1 MPAHS
6 PETAEFHYVQL
17 EALFQRTRTS
27 SALAL
32 LPIVLIAGLHFGHVP
47 TSQILMWGV
56 VMLGVYA
63 VRIAMAHTFLTRPRN
78 GEASPLWLDIETMA
92 TAAAGAGWS
101 AMLFML
107 NTGQLDLLFTLKLA
121 CIAAVSAF
129 TMNSMAVIRFVYL
142 AFLVP
147 AFTIIAGYTLME
159 TPFLD
164 VAGRVALVASATLFF
179 VSLLIMSQSVNRLIN
194 EALIQRLAY
203 AELAA
208 HLEAA
213 LDTERETRQQLEQQA
228 LQMEATHL
236 RLHVF
241 ATHDPLTRL
250 YNRHRISEAL
260 VRELHLRRR
269 YQIEVSALVVEIDG
283 FNEICDQYGQAK
295 GDELLVAFASFLA
308 ADLREIDYAGRWGG
322 NKFCCALPRTNGQ
335 EALECAERVRKRIE
349 GHSFLDSAPALVVTA
364 SFGVS
369 AAVDGDDP
377 ERLLARADAAL
388 YEGRR
393 KGRNS
398 SRRLDANDDA
408 SSTIN

>member
-1 MPAHS
+1 MT
-6 PETAEFHYVQL
+6 ENTAEAERLYNLQL
-17 EALFQRTRTS
+17 EGLFQRTRTS
-27 SALAL
+27 SILAL
-32 LPIVLIAGLHFGHVP
+32 LPIVLIAALHYGHLATGP
-47 TSQILMWGV
+47 ILMWGV
-56 VMLGVYA
+56 AMLGIYA
-63 VRIAMAHTFLTRPRN
+63 VRIFIAHTFLTRQRN
-78 GEASPLWLDIETMA
+78 GNASPLWLDVETMT

-121 CIAAVSAF
+121 FIAAVSAF

-147 AFTIIAGYTLME
+147 VFTIVAGYTLME

-164 VAGRVALVASATLFF
+164 FAGRVGLIASTTVFF
-179 VSLLIMSQSVNRLIN
+179 AVLLIMSKSVSDLIN

-203 AELAA
+203 AELASR
-208 HLEAA
+208 LEAT
-213 LDTERETRQQLEQQA
+213 LDTEREARQQLEQQA

-236 RLHVF
+236 KLHVF

-269 YQIEVSALVVEIDG
+269 YQIEVSALVVAIDG
-283 FNEICDQYGQAK
+283 FNEICEQYGQAK
-295 GDELLVAFASFLA
+295 GDELLVGFATFLA

-322 NKFCCALPRTNGQ
+322 DKFCCALPRTNGR
-335 EALECAERVRKRIE
+335 EALECAERLRKRIE
-349 GHSFLDSAPALVVTA
+349 GHCFIESAPELVVTA

-388 YEGRR
+388 YEARR

-398 SRRLDANDDA
+398 SRQLEASDDI